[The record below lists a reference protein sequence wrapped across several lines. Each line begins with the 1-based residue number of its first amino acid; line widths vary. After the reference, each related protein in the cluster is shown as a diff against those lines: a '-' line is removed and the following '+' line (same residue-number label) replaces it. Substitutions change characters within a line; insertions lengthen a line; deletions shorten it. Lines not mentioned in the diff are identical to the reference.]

1 MLTKVSRKHP
11 TNLSFDT
18 YYREY
23 YLPDKNKRI
32 RATTQKRYYYI
43 YRNRI
48 RPYFGDL
55 IMNEISHLHVREWQ
69 NIQIS
74 LNFKPKYLRTL
85 HQFLKGIFDYCVQ
98 FHDLA
103 ENPCDRVD
111 AMGRNRTRRR
121 ASIWRLDEYERVYR
135 YMSTTQHRAAL
146 AVLFWSGIRKGE
158 LYGLQWQDY
167 CPLTKSIRVERSY
180 QRLNGK
186 AVIMPLKTEKS
197 YRTILLPSQGYQP
210 LEKYR
215 DKCTHIHKTDFIF
228 PWSKRKLED
237 EIHLACQRSG
247 VKRIRIHDL
256 RHSHASLLI
265 YLNVDIAAAS
275 TRLGHSSISM
285 TLNTYAHAYDNAD
298 RQIANTL
305 ERVGNPIQPMHP
317 IQGIPVF
324 MST

>member
-1 MLTKVSRKHP
+1 MLTNVSRKHP
-11 TNLSFDT
+11 RNLSFDK

-55 IMNEISHLHVREWQ
+55 IMNEISPLHVREWQ

-85 HQFLKGIFDYCVQ
+85 HQFLSGIFEFCVR
-98 FHDLA
+98 FHDLT

-111 AMGRNRTRRR
+111 AMGRNGSSRRVNV
-121 ASIWRLDEYERVYR
+121 WQLNEFEKVFDC
-135 YMSTTQHRAAL
+135 MSTTQYRAAL
-146 AVLFWSGIRKGE
+146 ALLYWTGIRKGE
-158 LYGLQWQDY
+158 LYGLQWRDY
-167 CPLTKSIRVERSY
+167 CPFSNKLKVERSY

-186 AVIMPLKTEKS
+186 AVVLPPKTDTS
-197 YRTILLPSQGYQP
+197 FRNILLPNQAYRP
-210 LEKYR
+210 LDVHRAEHL
-215 DKCTHIHKTDFIF
+215 DAQDTDFIF
-228 PWSKRKLED
+228 TWSKRKLED
-237 EIHLACQRSG
+237 EIRHACQLAG
-247 VKRIRIHDL
+247 VKRIRVHDL

-265 YLNVDIAAAS
+265 HLNIDIAAIS
-275 TRLGHSSISM
+275 KRLGHSSISM

-298 RQIANTL
+298 RVIADTL
-305 ERVGNPIQPMHP
+305 ESIGN
-317 IQGIPVF
+317 
-324 MST
+324 

>member
-11 TNLSFDT
+11 TNLSFDM

-135 YMSTTQHRAAL
+135 CMSTTQHRAAL

-186 AVIMPLKTEKS
+186 AVIMPPKTEKS
-197 YRTILLPSQGYQP
+197 NRIIILPHQAYRQLDVHRAEHL
-210 LEKYR
+210 KAK
-215 DKCTHIHKTDFIF
+215 DTDFIF
-228 PWSKRKLED
+228 TWTKRKLED
-237 EIHLACQRSG
+237 EIQLACQLAG

-265 YLNVDIAAAS
+265 HLNIDIAS
-275 TRLGHSSISM
+275 ISKRLGHSSIGI

-298 RQIANTL
+298 RLIADTL
-305 ERVGNPIQPMHP
+305 ESIGDP
-317 IQGIPVF
+317 
-324 MST
+324 